1 MASRKLP
8 PSAVRTAIASCG
20 GTTTILKYGANTIAA
35 RARSGLD
42 KRFQR
47 EAEEQFPNASP
58 AELAEKAALIRK
70 LYFNRLTLARLK
82 KQGEKKTARQCG
94 GSAET
99 GGAS

>member
-47 EAEEQFPNASP
+47 EAEEQFPNASQ
-58 AELAEKAALIRK
+58 AELAEKTALIRR
-70 LYFNRLTLARLK
+70 LYYHRLTLARLR
-82 KQGEKKTARQCG
+82 KQRERNEARQCG

>member
-1 MASRKLP
+1 MASRRLP

-20 GTTTILKYGANTIAA
+20 GTTTILRHGADYIAA

-58 AELAEKAALIRK
+58 AELAEKTAAIRK
-70 LYFNRLTLARLK
+70 LYFNRLTLARLR
-82 KQGEKKTARQCG
+82 KQRERKTARQCG